1 MTIFTKNGRCHCFGR
16 MTNETSSK
24 PLKTT
29 TATKQQRPT
38 HEGRQRQHGRC
49 HNYSLSVPGELF
61 CLFFP
66 SKILTSYDLLCCSVG
81 ARVELRGR
89 EHVNAN
95 VCGVADQAGGGTVS
109 AGIFVCFYIA
119 LKILTCYYQ
128 CRERRPWG
136 RAGRAARGKGT
147 W

>member
-1 MTIFTKNGRCHCFGR
+1 MIFSHQCRNQYLNNILNSIIDNLYKKWPLSLFREDDQQNKFK
-16 MTNETSSK
+16 TSQNNNNN
-24 PLKTT
+24 
-29 TATKQQRPT
+29 KQQRPT

-95 VCGVADQAGGGTVS
+95 VCGVADETGGYGECGDIRLFFHRSKNTHLLLS
-109 AGIFVCFYIA
+109 N
-119 LKILTCYYQ
+119 
-128 CRERRPWG
+128 
-136 RAGRAARGKGT
+136 
-147 W
+147 